1 MSRNVAME
9 GATFGWVLEVD
20 KLEGCGR
27 VCCGFYSVPLIFRI
41 QFRIIIGLSVIKG
54 WWFIMLII
62 HKNPIFE
69 SRKLFVIWI
78 YLELNT
84 NLNHQLTIG

>member
-1 MSRNVAME
+1 M
-9 GATFGWVLEVD
+9 
-20 KLEGCGR
+20 
-27 VCCGFYSVPLIFRI
+27 
-41 QFRIIIGLSVIKG
+41 IKG

-84 NLNHQLTIG
+84 NLNHQLTIGWIQSYLQKRSSSGGFATTRITRPKISLQNEKQ